1 MFEEEKR
8 RKKEC
13 GTKIPFINVSNPM
26 YFSTKLGVQFGLTCG
41 TARNLIS

>member
-13 GTKIPFINVSNPM
+13 GTKIPFINVFFNQTWGAIWSDLRD
-26 YFSTKLGVQFGLTCG
+26 S
-41 TARNLIS
+41 